1 MRARTSSA
9 MRGVLVVS
17 VLALCKVWCD
27 RAFAA
32 EVCETATG
40 RGCEGVNDGAAFCTF
55 LGESPQ
61 ALCNPKKEGER
72 NDQERKLAPL
82 CSEKTIC
89 GNLQPRATT
98 SLFVGGLC

>member
-1 MRARTSSA
+1 

-40 RGCEGVNDGAAFCTF
+40 RGCEGVNDGAAFYTF

-61 ALCNPKKEGER
+61 ALCNTKKRESEMIKSESWR
-72 NDQERKLAPL
+72 PCVPRK
-82 CSEKTIC
+82 
-89 GNLQPRATT
+89 R
-98 SLFVGGLC
+98 

>member
-40 RGCEGVNDGAAFCTF
+40 RGCEGVNDGATFYTF

-72 NDQERKLAPL
+72 HDQEQNLAPL
-82 CSEKTIC
+82 
-89 GNLQPRATT
+89 GPVLR
-98 SLFVGGLC
+98 